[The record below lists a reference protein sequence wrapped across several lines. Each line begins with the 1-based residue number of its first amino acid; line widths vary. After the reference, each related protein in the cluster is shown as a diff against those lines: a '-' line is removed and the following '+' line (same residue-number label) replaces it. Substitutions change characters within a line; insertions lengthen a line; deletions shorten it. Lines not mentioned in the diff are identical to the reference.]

1 MKNIKNNKLAGLLIL
16 VFLTIFM
23 LFSCQNKSEKAG
35 EKLMENALENATGK
49 DANID
54 IDKEKAVIETDAGR
68 IEVDGN
74 AKSWPNE
81 IPEDIPEFK
90 FGKIDAVTTSNFD
103 DTKAWV
109 IAFSELQDGFL
120 DKYDAQLKEKGFET
134 MLMKMGDKGGSITA
148 ESDKYNVFLMGG
160 EGTLSLSVSVK
171 KQE

>member
-1 MKNIKNNKLAGLLIL
+1 MKNIKNNKLGGLLIL
-16 VFLTIFM
+16 VFVTIFM

-35 EKLMENALENATGK
+35 EKLMENALENATGT
-49 DANID
+49 DANVD
-54 IDKEKAVIETDAGR
+54 IDKEKVVVETEAGR
-68 IEVDGN
+68 MEVDGN
-74 AKSWPNE
+74 AKSWPDE
-81 IPEDIPEFK
+81 IPGEIPEFK

-103 DTKAWV
+103 DTNAWV